1 MTKLERAIKRIAVLL
16 LIVTGI
22 GYGMMDRTPHNNVIY
37 AALLVMF
44 AIVWLI
50 GNMLVV
56 RRGLP
61 VPYRKILPI
70 LGYIVLVIG
79 GVAVFG
85 RW

>member
-37 AALLVMF
+37 GALLVVF
-44 AIVWLI
+44 AVMYLI

-56 RRGLP
+56 RRGLA